1 MAERLE
7 LRRVGRLGFAQASY
21 NSSKVA
27 STILKSHGN
36 VSQPTKLPRLKKP
49 SMTLP
54 EPIRLAA
61 SACIFDLYPKWMTQT
76 LIDQR
81 RTVRPQGNDSST
93 IAIEFYRGT
102 STVGNFLGVVKK
114 SDYAC
119 HLADAIRMHEPKLI
133 GHMAIPGSS
142 SEIQVERLVIGWLKF
157 IEAHHSKK
165 DLEAAVKETLDNFSN
180 ILYSERIPLRIVTT
194 LSGLSLPDDIN
205 EIQLEENLTL
215 RKLRKEELVEL
226 SSNDISSS
234 SLHSHIDNRV
244 TTCIEK
250 LTEIPVRF
258 SSDPTPLPHQD
269 LDMHNEVL
277 GLLVALHILKP
288 GSADVFLTLPYM
300 DGAAIDLGISGYSH
314 PLYRLPR
321 ASFEFNVLDLEEF
334 ISIYTAVQECTRN
347 EVIIAA
353 GRLLDSE
360 HRSSA
365 VDALLD
371 SVIGLEV
378 LLNPIDFGE
387 LSFRVAMNHAYL
399 GEPQQRRQRYEKLK
413 GVQSTRNK
421 VVHGGLNI
429 NSTKASVILEN
440 AEIARDCLRD
450 TLKHFLFD
458 KTLKNAPKK
467 LSADFWLDR
476 MLPPV

>member
-1 MAERLE
+1 
-7 LRRVGRLGFAQASY
+7 
-21 NSSKVA
+21 
-27 STILKSHGN
+27 
-36 VSQPTKLPRLKKP
+36 
-49 SMTLP
+49 MTLP

-61 SACIFDLYPKWMTQT
+61 SACIFDLYPKWMAQS

-81 RTVRPQGNDSST
+81 RTVRPRGKDSST
-93 IAIEFYRGT
+93 IATEFYRGI
-102 STVGNFLGVVKK
+102 STVGNFHAVVNK
-114 SDYAC
+114 SDYIY
-119 HLADAIRMHEPKLI
+119 HLADAIRMNEPKLI

-142 SEIQVERLVIGWLKF
+142 SEIQVERLVIGWLRF

-165 DLEAAVKETLDNFSN
+165 DLEAAIRETLDNFSS
-180 ILYSERIPLRIVTT
+180 ILYSERIPLRIITT

-205 EIQLEENLTL
+205 EIQLEKNLIL
-215 RKLRKEELVEL
+215 RKLREEELIEL
-226 SSNDISSS
+226 SSNDILGS
-234 SLHSHIDNRV
+234 SLHSHIDNRI

-250 LTEIPVRF
+250 LTEMPVRF

-269 LDMHNEVL
+269 LDMHEEVL
-277 GLLVALHILKP
+277 GLLIALHILKP
-288 GSADVFLTLPYM
+288 GSADVFLTSPFT
-300 DGAAIDLGISGYSH
+300 DGAALDLGISGYSH

-321 ASFEFNVLDLEEF
+321 ASFEFGVLDLEEF
-334 ISIYTAVQECTRN
+334 HSIYTAVHECTRN
-347 EVIIAA
+347 DVIIAA

-371 SVIGLEV
+371 SVIGIEV
-378 LLNPIDFGE
+378 LLNPNDFGE
-387 LSFRVAMNHAYL
+387 LAFRVAMNYAYL

-429 NSTKASVILEN
+429 NSPNASAIPEN

-458 KTLKNAPKK
+458 KTLKNGPKK